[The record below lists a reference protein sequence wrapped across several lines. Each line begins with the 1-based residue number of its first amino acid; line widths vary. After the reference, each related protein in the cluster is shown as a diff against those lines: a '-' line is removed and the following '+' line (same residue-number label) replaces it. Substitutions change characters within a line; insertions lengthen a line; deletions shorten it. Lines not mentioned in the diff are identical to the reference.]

1 VLARRRVFT
10 VVLSVA
16 AALAVAAS
24 VLWLIP
30 SNYYLVRPAPARPVD
45 PLVSL
50 PGESKVER
58 TAGIYMVA
66 VRVSRASLFER
77 LFPEIY
83 GHADLV
89 PERVLNPAGISDRQ
103 RTQQGFEQMSHSQK
117 VAVAVA
123 LRELGYTVRGGAK
136 IARVAPNAAVGDTL
150 QAGDLVVGAEGK
162 TVGSPDDLARIMQAV
177 QPGQSVALVVR
188 RGQETLHLKAAT
200 RADPDD
206 PDRALLGVFLAE
218 PDQFRFPVNVR
229 ITTPGIGGPSAGLAF
244 ALDIVDERGRDL
256 DRGRTVVATG
266 ELSLGG
272 QVLPI
277 GEIQQKT
284 VGAREAGADVFLVPD
299 ANAAEARQHAEGLR
313 IVAVSTFRE
322 ALAALATR

>member
-1 VLARRRVFT
+1 VVRRSRPLTLLVGVLV
-10 VVLSVA
+10 
-16 AALAVAAS
+16 ALAAVVG

-30 SNYYLVRPAPARPVD
+30 SNHYLVRPAPARPVD

-50 PGESKVER
+50 PGESKAAGK
-58 TAGIYMVA
+58 AGIYMVA

-77 LFPEIY
+77 IFPEIY

-89 PERVLNPAGISDRQ
+89 PERVLNPTGVSDEQ
-103 RTQQGFEQMSHSQK
+103 RREQGFEQMSHSQR

-136 IARVAPNAAVGDTL
+136 IARLAQNAAAAGALRVGD
-150 QAGDLVVGAEGK
+150 VVVEARGAI
-162 TVGSPDDLARIMQAV
+162 VDSPDDLTRIMRSV
-177 QPGQSVALVVR
+177 RPGQSVELVVR
-188 RGQETLHLKAAT
+188 RGDRTLHLTAPT
-200 RADPDD
+200 GADRDD
-206 PDRALLGVFLAE
+206 PNRAVFGVFVDE
-218 PDQFRFPVNVR
+218 PDRFRFPVDVR
-229 ITTPGIGGPSAGLAF
+229 ISTPGIGGPSAGLAF

-256 DRGRTVVATG
+256 DQGRTVVATG

-284 VGAREAGADVFLVPD
+284 VGARETGADVFLVPD
-299 ANAAEARQHAEGLR
+299 ANAAEARKHAEGLR
-313 IVAVSTFRE
+313 IVPVSTFSE